1 MAYLLGSTRRK
12 MGNSDLDFSR
22 ISTVAFLLL
31 ASGLLLT
38 FPSFG
43 DLLLGR

>member
-12 MGNSDLDFSR
+12 MGNSDLDFPGSAQ
-22 ISTVAFLLL
+22 SHSWLL

>member
-12 MGNSDLDFSR
+12 MGNSDLDFCR
-22 ISTVAFLLL
+22 ISKVAFLLL

-38 FPSFG
+38 FLPVR